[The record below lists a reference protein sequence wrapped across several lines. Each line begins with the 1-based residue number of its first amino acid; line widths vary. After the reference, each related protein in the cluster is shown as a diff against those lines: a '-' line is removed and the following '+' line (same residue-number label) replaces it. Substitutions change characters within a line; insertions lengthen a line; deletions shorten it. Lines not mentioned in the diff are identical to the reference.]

1 MLRATLNEPVP
12 LQVLAS
18 DGRTDL
24 FAQALIYQGAT
35 LLTTLSLP
43 HLDTGLYGANHT
55 PSAEGYFSVIYK
67 LFYDAGF
74 TVPADYDFE
83 SEILEVD
90 TFKTNLL
97 RVLGLL
103 HHNAVLDQQIYD
115 TAGNLLTARLRSYN
129 SVLNAQAGGLTG
141 LLFTWNVVAEYTS
154 GRVSRFS
161 IEEVP

>member
-24 FAQALIYQGAT
+24 FAQALVYQGAT

-43 HLDTGLYGANHT
+43 HLDTGLYGASYT
-55 PSAEGYFSVIYK
+55 PTAEGYLSVVYK
-67 LFYDAGF
+67 LFYDNAF
-74 TVPADYDFE
+74 TIPADYDFE
-83 SEILEVD
+83 SETLEID

-97 RVLGLL
+97 RILGLL
-103 HHNAVLDQQIYD
+103 HHNAVLDQQVFTPD
-115 TAGNLLTARLRSYN
+115 GQLSTARLRSYD

-141 LLFTWNVVAEYTS
+141 LLFTWHVVAEYTS